1 VHGDD
6 HAHHHHHGETR
17 RIDTGHGV
25 LALDVFEDGV
35 PPRWRLRA
43 LSGDAW
49 LAGAVT
55 LDTLRPDGTN
65 QLFTFVDRGG
75 YLESSDEIPEPHA
88 FKVRLNLGH
97 GDHTHGYELEFSED
111 GHSHGI
117 DVGHS
122 AEDAHAIAHAAEIRQ
137 RFASRNVT
145 TLQIVMFGLT
155 GGLIP
160 CPAAITVLLL
170 CLQLKQFTLGVALVL
185 CFSIGLALTMVSAG
199 VIAALSVQHVGK
211 RWSGFGALAARAPY
225 LSSAL
230 IVCVGLYV
238 GWQGLAALM
247 AA

>member
-1 VHGDD
+1 
-6 HAHHHHHGETR
+6 
-17 RIDTGHGV
+17 
-25 LALDVFEDGV
+25 
-35 PPRWRLRA
+35 
-43 LSGDAW
+43 
-49 LAGAVT
+49 
-55 LDTLRPDGTN
+55 
-65 QLFTFVDRGG
+65 
-75 YLESSDEIPEPHA
+75 
-88 FKVRLNLGH
+88 
-97 GDHTHGYELEFSED
+97 
-111 GHSHGI
+111 
-117 DVGHS
+117 
-122 AEDAHAIAHAAEIRQ
+122 
-137 RFASRNVT
+137 
-145 TLQIVMFGLT
+145 MFGLT